1 MAYPVNNTF
10 ADWMVC
16 GQIID
21 AATASIAHIAP
32 GADGRLERV
41 YATLSAAITTA
52 DSVITIKKGSTTIGT
67 ITLTYTGSA
76 AGSTFEAAFT
86 GSEADRYFPA
96 STPIVF
102 DNGGECDTTSIV
114 RLTAV
119 MRGL

>member
-1 MAYPVNNTF
+1 MAYPANKTM

-21 AATASIAHIAP
+21 AATASICHIAP
-32 GADGRLERV
+32 GSSGKLERA

-52 DSVITIKKGSTTIGT
+52 DSVITIKKGSTSIGT
-67 ITLTYTGSA
+67 LTLVYTGSA
-76 AGSTFEAAFT
+76 VGSIFEAVFT
-86 GSEADRYFPA
+86 GSEADRTFAP
-96 STPIVF
+96 TEPIVF

-114 RLTAV
+114 RITAV

>member
-1 MAYPVNNTF
+1 MAYPSTKTL

-32 GADGRLERV
+32 GAPGRLQRA

-52 DSVITIKKGSTTIGT
+52 NSVISIKKGSTTIGT
-67 ITLTYTGSA
+67 ITLAYATSAIGSVY
-76 AGSTFEAAFT
+76 EAVFT
-86 GSEADRYFPA
+86 GSEADRYFDP
-96 STPIVF
+96 TQPIVF
-102 DNGGECDTTSIV
+102 DNDGGCDTTSIV
-114 RLTAV
+114 RITAM

>member
-1 MAYPVNNTF
+1 MAYPVNKTM

-32 GADGRLERV
+32 GGAGRLERA

-67 ITLTYTGSA
+67 LTLTQVGSA
-76 AGSTFEAAFT
+76 IGSLFEAVFT
-86 GSEADRYFPA
+86 GSEADRFFQP
-96 STPIVF
+96 TEPIVF

-114 RLTAV
+114 RITAV

>member
-1 MAYPVNNTF
+1 MAYPANKTT
-10 ADWMVC
+10 ADWMVNC
-16 GQIID
+16 QIID
-21 AATASIAHIAP
+21 AATASVAHVVP
-32 GADGRLERV
+32 GANGRLERA

-67 ITLTYTGSA
+67 LTLAYTGSA
-76 AGSTFEAAFT
+76 VGSTFEAAFT

-96 STPIVF
+96 DTPIVF

-114 RLTAV
+114 RITAV